1 MAGHSKWANIKRKKA
16 RMDEKKG
23 KLFTK
28 LAREISVAVKEGG
41 ADPALNPRLSA
52 AIQKAKAANMP
63 NENIER
69 AIKKGSGGMDD
80 VNYENVY
87 YEGYGPGG
95 AAVLCSA
102 LTDNRN
108 RTAGEIRHIFTKRG
122 GNLGES
128 GCVSWM
134 FEKKGQIIVDL
145 KETEQDEDD
154 VLMAAIDSGAEDVEA
169 EDSVVEIITLPE
181 DFKEVKDF
189 LEEKGIKISSAEVTM
204 VPQNTVV
211 INDQETAEKMLQLI
225 EDLEDLDDV
234 QEVYSNYD
242 IPEDLLKNLN

>member
-41 ADPALNPRLSA
+41 SDPALNPRLNA

-69 AIKKGSGGMDD
+69 AIKRGSGENND

-108 RTAGEIRHIFTKRG
+108 RTASEIRHIFSKRG

-128 GCVSWM
+128 GCVAWM

-145 KETEQDEDD
+145 KETEQNEDD
-154 VLMAAIDSGAEDVEA
+154 VLLAAIDSGAEDIET
-169 EDSVVEIITLPE
+169 EDSVVEIYTAPDE
-181 DFKEVKDF
+181 FEKVKKF

-211 INDQETAEKMLQLI
+211 INDKETASKMLQLI
-225 EDLEDLDDV
+225 EELEDLDDV

-242 IPEDLLKNLN
+242 IPEDLLKALN

>member
-1 MAGHSKWANIKRKKA
+1 MAGHSKWANIKRRKA

-41 ADPALNPRLSA
+41 SDPALNPRLNA

-69 AIKKGSGGMDD
+69 AIRKGSGEMND

-108 RTAGEIRHIFTKRG
+108 RTASEIRHIFSKRG

-145 KETEQDEDD
+145 KETEQNEDD
-154 VLMAAIDSGAEDVEA
+154 VLMAAIDSGAEDVET
-169 EDSVVEIITLPE
+169 EDSVVEIYTLPE
-181 DFKEVKDF
+181 DFKKVKES

-211 INDQETAEKMLQLI
+211 INDQETADKMLQLI

-242 IPEDLLKNLN
+242 IPEDLLKSFN

>member
-1 MAGHSKWANIKRKKA
+1 MAGHSKWANIKHRKA

-28 LAREISVAVKEGG
+28 LAREISVAAKEGG
-41 ADPALNPRLSA
+41 GDPALNPRLNA

-69 AIKKGSGGMDD
+69 AIKKGTGELGG
-80 VNYENVY
+80 VNYENVF

-95 AAVLCSA
+95 TAILCSA

-108 RTAGEIRHIFTKRG
+108 RTAGEIRHIFSRCG

-134 FEKKGQIIVDL
+134 FEKRGIIIIDL
-145 KETEQDEDD
+145 KETAQDEEE
-154 VLMAAIDSGAEDVEA
+154 VFLAAVESGAEDVKTGG
-169 EDSVVEIITLPE
+169 SVVEIYTTPEIFRDVKNTL
-181 DFKEVKDF
+181 KEN
-189 LEEKGIKISSAEVTM
+189 GIKISAAEITM
-204 VPQNTVV
+204 IPQNTVT
-211 INDQETAEKMLQLI
+211 IEDMDTAKKMMALI
-225 EDLEDLDDV
+225 EELEDHDDV

-242 IPEDLLKNLN
+242 IPEEVLNRLS